1 MWILCRTD
9 PALVLALYFQLLK
22 DGNPW
27 FGLETENPLTDPHL
41 EESLDTSESSKN
53 IPLPLQGQSIP
64 IMFVNGSK

>member
-9 PALVLALYFQLLK
+9 SALVLALYFQLLK

-41 EESLDTSESSKN
+41 EESLDHVR
-53 IPLPLQGQSIP
+53 IQ
-64 IMFVNGSK
+64 